1 MELTITLF
9 INFILALF
17 FILLSL
23 IHLND
28 GYNRFSISK
37 SVLLPKVLFFKL
49 LVFINYAR
57 HIYEKQQNC
66 LC

>member
-1 MELTITLF
+1 MELTITF

-17 FILLSL
+17 FVLLSL

-28 GYNRFSISK
+28 GYNRYSISK
-37 SVLLPKVLFFKL
+37 SILLPKVLFFKL
-49 LVFINYAR
+49 LFFINSAR
-57 HIYEKQQNC
+57 RIYERQQNC

>member
-1 MELTITLF
+1 MELTITF

-17 FILLSL
+17 FVLLSL

-28 GYNRFSISK
+28 GYNRYSISK
-37 SVLLPKVLFFKL
+37 IIFLPKVLFFKL
-49 LVFINYAR
+49 LFFVDPAR
-57 HIYEKQQNC
+57 RIYEKQQSC